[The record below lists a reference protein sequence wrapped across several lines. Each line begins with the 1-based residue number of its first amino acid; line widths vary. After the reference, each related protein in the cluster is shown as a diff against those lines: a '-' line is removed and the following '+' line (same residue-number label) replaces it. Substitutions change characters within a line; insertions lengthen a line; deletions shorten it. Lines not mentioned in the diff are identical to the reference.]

1 MEKSKAAQTSA
12 VMIKLPDFKV
22 LLSVYVTEKSKFAVP
37 SNEMHMFRKILTKL
51 EFLIFWGK
59 DQLTSKQF
67 IFLSSVLVGISSALA
82 VIVLKSFAHWVFSS
96 ATYINSILKL
106 SFMNSLLPI
115 IGILLTVFVVKKVL
129 GGTIEKGTSQILY
142 AVAKKAGII
151 PKKQMYAQIITSSL
165 TVGLGGSAGL
175 ESPIVITGAAFGSNY
190 AQKYKLSYK
199 ERTLLIGCGVAAGIA
214 AAFNAPIAGVLFAI
228 EVLLVDV
235 SISAFTPIMIAA
247 ATGALV
253 SAIALDESILLTFKQ
268 QQTFNYHNIPYYLL
282 LGVFTGFIA
291 VFYSRNFQKTENFFS
306 RLRLGPYKKALF
318 GASLLAMIIFIF
330 PTLFGEGY
338 ESIRV
343 LSEKDP
349 GQLLE
354 NTLFSDFR
362 NNAWVLLLFIGITMF
377 LKAFATGITLGSGG
391 NGGNFA
397 PSLFLGSY
405 TGFFFSKFL
414 NLTGLTKLPVSNFT
428 MVGMAG
434 ILSGLFHAPLTAI
447 FLIAEITGG
456 YDLMIPLMMVSSI
469 SFAISK
475 KFEKH
480 SLDVKSLA
488 KKGHV
493 FTSNKDTNI
502 LSTLDTEKI
511 IQTDY
516 ITISPDENLEKLVE
530 LISHS
535 NQVIFGVVNNEDE
548 LLGTVY
554 FNDIREIIFSNFK
567 VKYTPVRDIMSKP
580 EQVVSPTDTM
590 ESVMDKF
597 EKSKI
602 PFLPVL
608 KNGKYYGFISKSV
621 ALEAYREKLKS
632 LTIE

>member
-1 MEKSKAAQTSA
+1 
-12 VMIKLPDFKV
+12 
-22 LLSVYVTEKSKFAVP
+22 
-37 SNEMHMFRKILTKL
+37 MFRKYLNRLEKLIVWGQAKLTN
-51 EFLIFWGK
+51 
-59 DQLTSKQF
+59 KQF
-67 IFLSSVLVGISSALA
+67 IFMSSVLVGISAAFA
-82 VIVLKSFAHWVFSS
+82 VIVLKTFAHWVFSF
-96 ATYINSILKL
+96 ATYINGILKL
-106 SFMNSLLPI
+106 SFINSILPI
-115 IGILLTVFVVKKVL
+115 IGILLTVFVIKRVL
-129 GGTIEKGTSQILY
+129 GGTIEKGTSQILF
-142 AVAKKAGII
+142 AVAKKASII

-199 ERTLLIGCGVAAGIA
+199 DRTLLIGCGVAAGIA

-253 SAIALDESILLTFKQ
+253 SVIALDESILLNFKQ
-268 QQTFNYHNIPYYLL
+268 QQTFNYHNIPYYVL
-282 LGVFTGFIA
+282 LGLFTGFIS
-291 VFYSRNFQKTENFFS
+291 VYYSRNFQRIEHIFT
-306 RLRLGPYKKALF
+306 RLRFKPYKKALF
-318 GASLLAMIIFIF
+318 GASLLAIIIFVF

-338 ESIRV
+338 ESIKT
-343 LSEKDP
+343 LSENDP
-349 GQLLE
+349 GKLLE

-362 NNAWVLLLFIGITMF
+362 NNSWALLLFVGCTMM
-377 LKAFATGITLGSGG
+377 LKVFATGITLGSGG

-405 TGFFFSKFL
+405 VGFFFSKFL
-414 NLTGLTKLPVSNFT
+414 NLTGLTKLPISNFT

-456 YDLMIPLMMVSSI
+456 YNLMIPLMIVSSI

-475 KFEKH
+475 RFEKH
-480 SLDVKSLA
+480 SMDVKNLA
-488 KKGHV
+488 KKGNA

-502 LSTLDTEKI
+502 LSTIETEKI

-516 ITISPDENLEKLVE
+516 LTISADENLERLVD

-535 NQVIFGVVNNEDE
+535 NQVVFAVVNSENR
-548 LLGTVY
+548 LLGVIH

-567 VKYTPVRDIMSKP
+567 VKYTSVKDVMKDPMEIIYPV
-580 EQVVSPTDTM
+580 DTM
-590 ESVMDKF
+590 ETVMNKF
-597 EKSKI
+597 ESSKVA
-602 PFLPVL
+602 FLPVL
-608 KNGKYYGFISKSV
+608 KNGKYYGFISKSI
-621 ALEAYREKLKS
+621 ALEAYRSKLKS
-632 LTIE
+632 MTIE

>member
-1 MEKSKAAQTSA
+1 M
-12 VMIKLPDFKV
+12 FK
-22 LLSVYVTEKSKFAVP
+22 
-37 SNEMHMFRKILTKL
+37 KL
-51 EFLIFWGK
+51 ENIIFWSQSK
-59 DQLTSKQF
+59 LTNKQF
-67 IFLSSVLVGISSALA
+67 IFLSSVLVGISAAFA
-82 VIVLKSFAHWVFSS
+82 VIVLKTFAHWVFSI
-96 ATYINSILKL
+96 ATSINGILKL
-106 SFMNSLLPI
+106 SFINSILPI
-115 IGILLTVFVVKKVL
+115 FGILLTVFMIKRVL

-142 AVAKKAGII
+142 AVAKKASII
-151 PKKQMYAQIITSSL
+151 PRKQMYAQILTSSL

-199 ERTLLIGCGVAAGIA
+199 DRTLLIGCGVAAGIA

-253 SAIALDESILLTFKQ
+253 SVIVLDETVLLSFKQ
-268 QQTFNYHNIPYYLL
+268 QQTFDYHNIPFYIL
-282 LGVFTGFIA
+282 LGVFAGFIS
-291 VFYSRNFQKTENFFS
+291 VYYSRNFQRVEHFFA
-306 RLRLGPYKKALF
+306 RLRFKPYKKALF
-318 GASLLAMIIFIF
+318 GASLLAIIIFIF

-338 ESIRV
+338 ESIKT

-354 NTLFSDFR
+354 NTLFSGFR
-362 NNAWVLLLFIGITMF
+362 NNSWALLAFVGLTMM
-377 LKAFATGITLGSGG
+377 LKVFATGITLGSGG

-405 TGFFFSKFL
+405 VGFFFSKFL
-414 NLTGLTKLPVSNFT
+414 NLTGLTKLPISNFT

-456 YDLMIPLMMVSSI
+456 YNLMIPLMIVASI

-475 KFEKH
+475 RFEKH
-480 SLDVKSLA
+480 SLDVKNLA
-488 KKGHV
+488 KKGHA

-502 LSTLDTEKI
+502 LSTLETNSI

-516 ITISPDENLEKLVE
+516 LTVSPDENLEKLVD

-535 NQVIFGVVNNEDE
+535 NQVIFAVVDKEKH
-548 LLGTVY
+548 LLGIVH
-554 FNDIREIIFSNFK
+554 FNNIREIIFNSFR
-567 VKYTPVRDIMSKP
+567 VKYTLVKEIMAQPS
-580 EQVVSPTDTM
+580 EIIYPTDNM
-590 ESVMDKF
+590 EVVMNKF
-597 EKSKI
+597 EKSKVV
-602 PFLPVL
+602 FLPVL
-608 KNGKYYGFISKSV
+608 KEGKYYGFISKSV
-621 ALEAYREKLKS
+621 ALEAYRTKLKS
-632 LTIE
+632 MTIE

>member
-1 MEKSKAAQTSA
+1 MFKKIINTFEYLIVWSQN
-12 VMIKLPDFKV
+12 KL
-22 LLSVYVTEKSKFAVP
+22 T
-37 SNEMHMFRKILTKL
+37 N
-51 EFLIFWGK
+51 
-59 DQLTSKQF
+59 KQF
-67 IFLSSVLVGISSALA
+67 IFLSAVLVGISAAFA
-82 VIVLKSFAHWVFSS
+82 VIVLKTFAHWVFTF
-96 ATYINSILKL
+96 ATYVTTIASVFKYGVIKG
-106 SFMNSLLPI
+106 MLPI
-115 IGILLTVFVVKKVL
+115 IGIVLTVFVVKRVL

-142 AVAKKAGII
+142 AVAKKASII

-199 ERTLLIGCGVAAGIA
+199 DRTLLIGCGVAAGIA

-235 SISAFTPIMIAA
+235 SIAAFTPIMIAA

-253 SAIALDESILLTFKQ
+253 SVIVLDETILLSFKQ
-268 QQTFNYHNIPYYLL
+268 RQIFNYHNIPYYVL
-282 LGVFTGFIA
+282 LGLFTGIISVYYA
-291 VFYSRNFQKTENFFS
+291 RNFQRVEHFFG
-306 RLRLGPYKKALF
+306 RLKLSPYKKALL
-318 GASLLAMIIFIF
+318 GSSILALLIFIF

-338 ESIRV
+338 ESIRI
-343 LSEKDP
+343 LSQKDP
-349 GQLLE
+349 GQLLD
-354 NTLFSDFR
+354 NTLFKGFR
-362 NNAWVLLLFIGITMF
+362 DNNWALLGFIGCTML
-377 LKAFATGITLGSGG
+377 LKVFATGITLGSGG

-405 TGFFFSKFL
+405 VGFFFSKAL
-414 NLTGLTKLPVSNFT
+414 NLIGLSKLPVSNFT

-456 YDLMIPLMMVSSI
+456 YNLMIPLMIVSSI

-475 KFEKH
+475 RFEKH

-488 KKGHV
+488 RKGNA

-502 LSTLDTEKI
+502 LSTLDTNSI

-516 ITISPDENLEKLVE
+516 LTIAPNENLEKLVD

-535 NQVIFGVVNNEDE
+535 NQVIFAVVDSENNMQ
-548 LLGTVY
+548 GIVH
-554 FNDIREIIFSNFK
+554 FNDIREIIFNSYR
-567 VKYTPVRDIMSKP
+567 VKYTLVKEIMT
-580 EQVVSPTDTM
+580 VPTDIIYPSDSM
-590 ESVMDKF
+590 EIVMNKF
-597 EKSKI
+597 ESSKKV
-602 PFLPVL
+602 FLPVI
-608 KNGKYYGFISKSV
+608 KNSKYYGFISKSV
-621 ALEAYREKLKS
+621 ALEAYRKKLKS
-632 LTIE
+632 MTIE